1 MISRMVRM
9 LGSAVIIAALASCGA
24 EPARES
30 GGPAS
35 RNHNTLRGN
44 MKMADRIC
52 LVTGATSGIGKLT
65 AAALAEQ
72 GATVIVVSRDERRC
86 ADTVDEIRAATGNP
100 AVEYMV
106 ADLSDLGQ
114 VRRLASQVAA
124 RYPRLDVLVNNAG
137 AYFLKRLETPDGYEL
152 TWALNYLSP
161 FLLTQLL
168 LPSLEAS
175 ESARVINVSSNAH
188 TQGVI
193 DFDDLQSLNDFVGLE
208 AYAQSKLALV
218 MFTYELARRA
228 RDSNIT
234 VNALHP
240 GLVATRFG
248 RNNGWLR
255 FHVRRLVKRNEIS
268 PEEGA
273 QTSIYLATSPEVEG
287 VTGKYYVK
295 NRPKKSSES
304 SYDLDL
310 SARLWQVSEDMTEGA
325 MPIDVDVVAV
335 GEPSDSS

>member
-1 MISRMVRM
+1 MISRKVQM
-9 LGSAVIIAALASCGA
+9 LGFALIVAVLISCGA
-24 EPARES
+24 EPEHEPGTSAPPNPNISQGEKR
-30 GGPAS
+30 
-35 RNHNTLRGN
+35 
-44 MKMADRIC
+44 MADRIC
-52 LVTGATSGIGKLT
+52 LVTGATSGIGKST
-65 AAALAEQ
+65 ATVLAEQ
-72 GATVIVVSRDERRC
+72 GATVIVVSRNERKC
-86 ADTVDEIRAATGNP
+86 ADTVDEIRASSGNS

-106 ADLSDLGQ
+106 ADLSDLAQ
-114 VRRLASQVAA
+114 VRELAAQVNSS
-124 RYPRLDVLVNNAG
+124 YPRLDVLVNNAG
-137 AYFLKRLETPDGYEL
+137 AYFLKRLETPDGYEM

-161 FLLTQLL
+161 FLLTHLL

-175 ESARVINVSSNAH
+175 ESARVINVASNA
-188 TQGVI
+188 QSRGVI
-193 DFDDLQSLNDFVGLE
+193 DFDDFQSQIDYVGLE

-218 MFTYELARRA
+218 MFTYEFARRLG
-228 RDSNIT
+228 DSSIT

-287 VTGKYYVK
+287 VTGNYFAKSK
-295 NRPKKSSES
+295 PKKSSES

-310 SARLWQVSEDMTEGA
+310 AARLWQVSLEMTGLRE
-325 MPIDVDVVAV
+325 
-335 GEPSDSS
+335 